1 MTGQAC
7 EPGAAWAPS
16 GALALLAS
24 AISYALGACVKVAPA
39 EMALPTPCTDWD
51 LEALLAH
58 LASSMADLESAF
70 RTGHLDLDS
79 HDPAGPDPVGDEPVE
94 VLRDRAANLLFAC
107 YSHHGGDRFVLVGG
121 LPLPAG
127 IVACTGA
134 VEIAVH
140 GWDVSAARA
149 GRGQS
154 GRPIPPALATRMLRL
169 SPLLVTG
176 REGLFGAPVQVPS
189 QASPGDRLVAYLGR
203 VPLPPA
209 PPASPAPPVL
219 PG

>member
-1 MTGQAC
+1 MTGEAC
-7 EPGAAWAPS
+7 GSGAAWAPS
-16 GALALLAS
+16 DALALLAS
-24 AISYALGACVKVAPA
+24 AISYALGACVQVAPA

-58 LASSMADLESAF
+58 LASSMADLESAL
-70 RTGHLDLDS
+70 RTGRLDLDS
-79 HDPAGPDPVGDEPVE
+79 HDPAGLEPDDDPVE

-107 YSHHGGDRFVLVGG
+107 YSHHSGDRFVLVGG

-140 GWDVSAARA
+140 GWDVSAAR
-149 GRGQS
+149 GR
-154 GRPIPPALATRMLRL
+154 GRPIPPGLAIRMLRL

-189 QASPGDRLVAYLGR
+189 QASPGDQLVAYLGR
-203 VPLPPA
+203 VPVPPGIH
-209 PPASPAPPVL
+209 PL
-219 PG
+219 